1 MHDARNPEMTRDDP
15 RPPAAQ
21 LPLVYACSGC
31 SSAAQL
37 ANHLAVRLDRNG
49 EAEMSCIAGVGGQVK
64 PLVCLAQ
71 RAQQAGRP
79 ILAID
84 GCALGCVIHALD
96 QVGVVP
102 TRHLQL
108 AESGVRKLAHVDFD
122 PAEAAML
129 LARCSALARE
139 LSSGVD
145 GHADAMPESGMIS
158 SHAQRS

>member
-1 MHDARNPEMTRDDP
+1 MTVDEVQP
-15 RPPAAQ
+15 RGP

-64 PLVCLAQ
+64 PLVRLAQ
-71 RAQQAGRP
+71 RAQEDGRP

-84 GCALGCVIHALD
+84 GCALECVVHALA
-96 QVGVVP
+96 QAGVVP

-122 PAEAAML
+122 PTEAAML
-129 LARCSALARE
+129 LTRCSALARE
-139 LSSGVD
+139 LAVAQSGGASTNARSEGSTQSARVSRSSS
-145 GHADAMPESGMIS
+145 A
-158 SHAQRS
+158 